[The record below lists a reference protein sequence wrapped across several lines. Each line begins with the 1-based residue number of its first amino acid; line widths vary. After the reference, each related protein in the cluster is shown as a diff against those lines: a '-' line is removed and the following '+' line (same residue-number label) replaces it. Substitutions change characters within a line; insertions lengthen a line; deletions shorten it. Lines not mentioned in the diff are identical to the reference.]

1 MAAKDVLVAVQAVVM
16 DVAGHAQTIA
26 QVIVTEDVAD
36 LVKVVEVAVL
46 AAQIAAK
53 VAATMM
59 DVLAFVVITLAK
71 LLAQVG
77 AILVAIMLAK
87 EPVRDVAIHA
97 RENVQVIVVQPVIMD
112 VMAQPMI
119 QVGVK

>member
-1 MAAKDVLVAVQAVVM
+1 MDAKDVREAALANAM
-16 DVAGHAQTIA
+16 DVEAHVQTIA
-26 QVIVTEDVAD
+26 QAIAMEDVAD

-77 AILVAIMLAK
+77 AILVAIILAK

-112 VMAQPMI
+112 VMAQPTI